1 MSNRFVVHQNCH
13 GDFHWHLRA
22 PNGEI
27 LCHAEGFRTKEEAER
42 SINLVREHAVH
53 AIVEEDLHH
62 RHHHHHDHDHHHHH
76 HDDHH

>member
-1 MSNRFVVHQNCH
+1 MSNRFVVHQDDH
-13 GDFHWHLRA
+13 GHFHWHLRA

-27 LCHAEGFRTKEEAER
+27 LCHAEDFRTKEEAER

-62 RHHHHHDHDHHHHH
+62 HH

>member
-1 MSNRFVVHQNCH
+1 MSNRFVVHQDDH
-13 GDFHWHLRA
+13 GHFHWHLRA

-42 SINLVREHAVH
+42 SINLVKEHAVH

-62 RHHHHHDHDHHHHH
+62 HHH
-76 HDDHH
+76 